1 MKTLEQ
7 GGKRKSKKVVLIIIA
22 GLLAVILLITGYLLL
37 TAKNRVTGVWTS
49 ESVYLREYG
58 SDYTN
63 LVTFGESGAYLSVL
77 QITGG
82 DLKDLDFGAWKMSG
96 LEIEVSINGEMG
108 KTIYHYNPITN
119 KVTSGLW
126 TFSKVG

>member
-1 MKTLEQ
+1 MMWTIFQ
-7 GGKRKSKKVVLIIIA
+7 SRLIASLNQYFPIIPI
-22 GLLAVILLITGYLLL
+22 VSYLQ
-37 TAKNRVTGVWTS
+37 AAQ
-49 ESVYLREYG
+49 EYG

-119 KVTSGLW
+119 KITSGLW
-126 TFSKVG
+126 TFSKAG